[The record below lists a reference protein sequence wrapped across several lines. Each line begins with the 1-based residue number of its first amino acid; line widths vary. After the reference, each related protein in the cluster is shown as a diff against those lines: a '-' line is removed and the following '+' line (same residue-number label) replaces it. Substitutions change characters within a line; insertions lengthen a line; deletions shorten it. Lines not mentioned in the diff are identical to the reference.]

1 MATSS
6 IEDLIA
12 AFARLPGIGR
22 KTAQRLAFYII
33 KSQRQEADTL
43 ARALVNVKE
52 QIHHCVRCFNF
63 TDRGSELCE
72 VCRNPRR
79 DQQLVF
85 VVEEAS
91 DVLILE
97 NAQLVQG
104 VYHVLGGVL
113 SPLDGVHPEH
123 LHITQLLERVRTDQV
138 GEVVLALNASVE
150 GDTTSDY
157 IARQLEGTTKVTGL
171 ARGLPVG
178 ADLDLADKVTLAH
191 ALAGRHS
198 F

>member
-1 MATSS
+1 MATVA
-6 IEDLIA
+6 IEDLIT
-12 AFARLPGIGR
+12 AFSRLPGIGR

-33 KSQRQEADTL
+33 KSPRQEADTL
-43 ARALVNVKE
+43 AQALVYVKE
-52 QIHHCVRCFNF
+52 QIHHCSRCFNF
-63 TDRGSELCE
+63 TDRVNEQCE

-79 DQQLVF
+79 DPQLVF

-113 SPLDGVHPEH
+113 SPLDGVHPED
-123 LHITQLLERVRTDQV
+123 LHIVQLLDRVRENQV
-138 GEVVLALNASVE
+138 LEVVLALNASAE

-157 IARQLEGTTKVTGL
+157 IARQLEGMTKVTGL